1 MRPYLKVMRFLLP
14 VTAALLAL
22 GSPSFAGDTYPN
34 DPAHHLYDASADA
47 ATDIEAALA
56 RAALSNKRVLVV
68 FGANWCHDSRG
79 LVEHF
84 QRPEIAEYVAANFE
98 TVWVDV
104 DTPQMGKGRN
114 LDIAAKYGQAKV
126 VGTPTV
132 VLLDGSG
139 LRINRE
145 DTATA
150 WRNSDSRT
158 PEEVLAEL
166 KTYAEWQF
174 CYPMPV
180 SAGEGE
186 PFTAP
191 DCSTL
196 PMRP

>member
-1 MRPYLKVMRFLLP
+1 MRPYLTCMRYLLP
-14 VTAALLAL
+14 VTAALLAF
-22 GSPSFAGDTYPN
+22 GSPTFAGDTYPN

-84 QRPEIAEYVAANFE
+84 QRPEIAEYIQEHFE
-98 TVWVDV
+98 LVYVDV
-104 DTPQMGKGRN
+104 DTPQLDKGRN
-114 LDIAAKYGQAKV
+114 LELAATYGQSEI

-132 VLLDGSG
+132 VLLDSTGF
-139 LRINRE
+139 RINRE

-158 PEEVLAEL
+158 PEEVMAEL
-166 KTYAEWQF
+166 KTYAEWQP

-180 SAGEGE
+180 QAFEGD
-186 PFTAP
+186 PVIAP
-191 DCSTL
+191 DCSSHKQ
-196 PMRP
+196 P